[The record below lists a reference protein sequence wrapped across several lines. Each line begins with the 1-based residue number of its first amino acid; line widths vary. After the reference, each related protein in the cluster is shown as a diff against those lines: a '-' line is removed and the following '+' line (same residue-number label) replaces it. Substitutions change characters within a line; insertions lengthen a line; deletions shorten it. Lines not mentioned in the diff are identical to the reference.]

1 MNPTVKLFPP
11 QERVWVRRKGL
22 RATKTLTT
30 KYNLNYFASL
40 RKRALRVGEM
50 AQQAKHLLHMHEEQM
65 FRSSTPTFKK
75 QNKNRHG
82 NERL

>member
-1 MNPTVKLFPP
+1 M
-11 QERVWVRRKGL
+11 RRKGL

-50 AQQAKHLLHMHEEQM
+50 AQQAKAIAAKADKIPSKILY
-65 FRSSTPTFKK
+65 
-75 QNKNRHG
+75 
-82 NERL
+82 